1 MPKYCS
7 VPNCKNDSGNG
18 SDRKSFYKFP
28 LQDPVRLQQWLR
40 NMGRENWTPSRHQYI
55 CHEHFPP
62 SCFKVRWGIRYL
74 ESDAVPT
81 VFQEA
86 EKRKATDQS
95 EKTPK
100 RLRADGNQ
108 SIMVSGDRTGAVD
121 AVEVES
127 TLHTVHLYE
136 ITVDPSQQ
144 GKASLVEP
152 SDVGESDSSLRTELN
167 TLASFDGFETGA
179 NFPLTLFQTVD
190 DLSNSGENTEVVV
203 MSECAVGE
211 GQDELVSGIAAAILT
226 QGHGLVSSDSTLGC
240 ADEAAASLSVEDA
253 TCTTEE
259 FLDIQEGHE
268 TQVIAYFETIPN
280 VFPGETSTKFTFS
293 PDTVL
298 SSALS
303 SKPITSTLPI
313 VSKHVPPSPASLVL
327 TVERLDTDS
336 GEGDDDKSED
346 DSLERQDHQL
356 EEHCYHKN
364 SLSKEQLEAIVAE
377 LQKKVKVLQQRHR
390 RHLEKLLGLENTVSQ
405 LRQSNLLNEERLQL
419 LERAYIQT
427 SAAVTEAG
435 ETVAIIYEEDDAA
448 YFYTPLIDAGEKLWQ
463 QEQQLYQAVNLI
475 WITGRRYSPHHKGD
489 RSAFIK
495 TKSEAGGGLTRG
507 NV

>member
-7 VPNCKNDSGNG
+7 VPNCKNDSGSG

-28 LQDPVRLQQWLR
+28 LQDTARLQQWLR

-55 CHEHFPP
+55 CHEHFTP

-81 VFQEA
+81 IFQEA
-86 EKRKATDQS
+86 EKRKAADYL
-95 EKTPK
+95 EKKPK
-100 RLRADGNQ
+100 RHRAN
-108 SIMVSGDRTGAVD
+108 SSESTTVSDDRLAAVD
-121 AVEVES
+121 AVEMEN

-144 GKASLVEP
+144 QAETSLVES
-152 SDVGESDSSLRTELN
+152 SDVGESDCSLQTDLN
-167 TLASFDGFETGA
+167 PLASADGFQTAA
-179 NFPLTLFQTVD
+179 NFPVTLLQTVN
-190 DLSNSGENTEVVV
+190 DLSSGGENAEVVV
-203 MSECAVGE
+203 MSECPAGE
-211 GQDELVSGIAAAILT
+211 GQHELMNGITAAILT
-226 QGHGLVSSDSTLGC
+226 QGHRLVMNDSMLGC
-240 ADEAAASLSVEDA
+240 TDEPLA
-253 TCTTEE
+253 TEE
-259 FLDIQEGHE
+259 LSDVHDGHE

-280 VFPGETSTKFTFS
+280 VFPSETSTHFTFS

-313 VSKHVPPSPASLVL
+313 VSKHVPASPTSLVL
-327 TVERLDTDS
+327 TVERLDAD
-336 GEGDDDKSED
+336 EGDGEDAQSEED
-346 DSLERQDHQL
+346 GAERQDHQL

-364 SLSKEQLEAIVAE
+364 SLSKEQLEAIVSE

-419 LERAYIQT
+419 LERAYVQT
-427 SAAVTEAG
+427 SAAVSDAG

-448 YFYTPLIDAGEKLWQ
+448 YLYTPLNITDEKL
-463 QEQQLYQAVNLI
+463 
-475 WITGRRYSPHHKGD
+475 
-489 RSAFIK
+489 
-495 TKSEAGGGLTRG
+495 
-507 NV
+507 

>member
-7 VPNCKNDSGNG
+7 VPNCKNDSGCG

-28 LQDPVRLQQWLR
+28 LQDPVRLQQWLS
-40 NMGRENWTPSRHQYI
+40 NMRRENWTPSRHQYI
-55 CHEHFPP
+55 CHEHFAP

-86 EKRKATDQS
+86 EKRKATDHS
-95 EKTPK
+95 EKKPK
-100 RLRADGNQ
+100 RLRADSNESGA
-108 SIMVSGDRTGAVD
+108 VSDDRQAAVD
-121 AVEVES
+121 AVEMES
-127 TLHTVHLYE
+127 TFHTVHLYE
-136 ITVDPSQQ
+136 ITVDPSQP
-144 GKASLVEP
+144 GETSLVEATNGG
-152 SDVGESDSSLRTELN
+152 SDCSLQTELN
-167 TLASFDGFETGA
+167 PPADRFETGG
-179 NFPLTLFQTVD
+179 NFPLTLFQTVN

-203 MSECAVGE
+203 MSECPAGE
-211 GQDELVSGIAAAILT
+211 GQDELVNGITAAILT
-226 QGHGLVSSDSTLGC
+226 QGHGLVMSDSTLGC
-240 ADEAAASLSVEDA
+240 TDETVASLRVEDV
-253 TCTTEE
+253 TCTTEGFSE
-259 FLDIQEGHE
+259 DHEGHE

-280 VFPGETSTKFTFS
+280 VFPSETSTHFTFS

-313 VSKHVPPSPASLVL
+313 VSKHVPPSPTSLVL
-327 TVERLDTDS
+327 TVERLDTDE
-336 GEGDDDKSED
+336 GEGDDGLSEED
-346 DSLERQDHQL
+346 GIERQDHQL

-405 LRQSNLLNEERLQL
+405 LRQSNMLNEERLQL

-427 SAAVTEAG
+427 SAGVSDAG
-435 ETVAIIYEEDDAA
+435 ETVTIIYEENDAA
-448 YFYTPLIDAGEKLWQ
+448 YLYTPLNNAEEKL
-463 QEQQLYQAVNLI
+463 
-475 WITGRRYSPHHKGD
+475 
-489 RSAFIK
+489 
-495 TKSEAGGGLTRG
+495 
-507 NV
+507 

>member
-18 SDRKSFYKFP
+18 NDRKSFYKFP

-55 CHEHFPP
+55 CHEHFAP

-81 VFQEA
+81 LFQEA
-86 EKRKATDQS
+86 EKRKATDHS
-95 EKTPK
+95 ERKPK
-100 RLRADGNQ
+100 RLRANSNQTVSDDGT
-108 SIMVSGDRTGAVD
+108 M
-121 AVEVES
+121 AVEMQS

-136 ITVDPSQQ
+136 IAVNPLQQ
-144 GKASLVEP
+144 GETSLVES
-152 SDVGESDSSLRTELN
+152 SDVGESDCSLQTDLDP
-167 TLASFDGFETGA
+167 LASADGSETGI

-203 MSECAVGE
+203 MSECPAGE
-211 GQDELVSGIAAAILT
+211 GPDEFVNGITAAILT
-226 QGHGLVSSDSTLGC
+226 QGHRLVINDSTLGC
-240 ADEAAASLSVEDA
+240 TDEADALNGVEDVA
-253 TCTTEE
+253 FTTKE
-259 FLDIQEGHE
+259 FSDVNGGHE

-280 VFPGETSTKFTFS
+280 VFPSETSTQFNFS

-303 SKPITSTLPI
+303 SKPITSTVPI
-313 VSKHVPPSPASLVL
+313 VSKHVAPSPASLVL
-327 TVERLDTDS
+327 TVERLDTE
-336 GEGDDDKSED
+336 GEDGDEGKSDEED
-346 DSLERQDHQL
+346 MEQQDRQL

-427 SAAVTEAG
+427 SAAVSDAG
-435 ETVAIIYEEDDAA
+435 ETVTIIYEEDDAA
-448 YFYTPLIDAGEKLWQ
+448 YLYTPLNDAVAKL
-463 QEQQLYQAVNLI
+463 
-475 WITGRRYSPHHKGD
+475 
-489 RSAFIK
+489 
-495 TKSEAGGGLTRG
+495 
-507 NV
+507 

>member
-7 VPNCKNDSGNG
+7 VPNCKNDTGNG
-18 SDRKSFYKFP
+18 SERKSFYKFP

-55 CHEHFPP
+55 CHEHFAP

-86 EKRKATDQS
+86 EKRKATDHS
-95 EKTPK
+95 EKKPK
-100 RLRADGNQ
+100 RFRAHSNQ
-108 SIMVSGDRTGAVD
+108 SIAVSDDRTVPAD
-121 AVEVES
+121 AADMES

-144 GKASLVEP
+144 TETSLAE
-152 SDVGESDSSLRTELN
+152 SGDVGESACSLQTDLN
-167 TLASFDGFETGA
+167 PLVSVNGFEMGP
-179 NFPLTLFQTVD
+179 NFPLTFLQTVN
-190 DLSNSGENTEVVV
+190 DLSNSGEVVV
-203 MSECAVGE
+203 MSEGPAAE
-211 GQDELVSGIAAAILT
+211 GQDELLNGITAAILS
-226 QGHGLVSSDSTLGC
+226 QGHGLLMNDSTLGC
-240 ADEAAASLSVEDA
+240 THEAVASLGVEDV
-253 TCTTEE
+253 TTEE
-259 FLDIQEGHE
+259 FSDVPEGRE

-280 VFPGETSTKFTFS
+280 VFPGETSSRFNFS

-313 VSKHVPPSPASLVL
+313 VSKHMPPSPSSLVL
-327 TVERLDTDS
+327 TVERLDTDET
-336 GEGDDDKSED
+336 EGDDGKSEED
-346 DSLERQDHQL
+346 DVERQDHQL

-364 SLSKEQLEAIVAE
+364 SLSKEQLEAVVAE

-390 RHLEKLLGLENTVSQ
+390 RHVEKLLGLENTVSQ

-427 SAAVTEAG
+427 NAAASDAG

-448 YFYTPLIDAGEKLWQ
+448 YLYTPLINTDGKL
-463 QEQQLYQAVNLI
+463 
-475 WITGRRYSPHHKGD
+475 
-489 RSAFIK
+489 
-495 TKSEAGGGLTRG
+495 
-507 NV
+507 

>member
-55 CHEHFPP
+55 CHEHFAP

-86 EKRKATDQS
+86 EKRKAMDHS
-95 EKTPK
+95 ERKPK
-100 RLRADGNQ
+100 RLRTNSNQ
-108 SIMVSGDRTGAVD
+108 SIALSDDRTVAAD
-121 AVEVES
+121 AVEMES

-144 GKASLVEP
+144 GETSLVES
-152 SDVGESDSSLRTELN
+152 SDVGESHHSVQTDLN
-167 TLASFDGFETGA
+167 QLASVDGFEARA
-179 NFPLTLFQTVD
+179 NFPLTLFQTVN
-190 DLSNSGENTEVVV
+190 DLSNSGEVVV
-203 MSECAVGE
+203 MSECPAGE
-211 GQDELVSGIAAAILT
+211 GQDELLNGITAAILT
-226 QGHGLVSSDSTLGC
+226 QGHGLVMNDSTLGC
-240 ADEAAASLSVEDA
+240 TDEAVASLGAEDM
-253 TCTTEE
+253 TCSTED
-259 FLDIQEGHE
+259 FSGVQGSHE

-280 VFPGETSTKFTFS
+280 VVPSKTSTEFTFT

-313 VSKHVPPSPASLVL
+313 VSKHVLPSSTSLVL
-327 TVERLDTDS
+327 TVERLDADE
-336 GEGDDDKSED
+336 GEGEDGKSEE
-346 DSLERQDHQL
+346 DSIEWQDHQL

-405 LRQSNLLNEERLQL
+405 LKQSNLLNEERLQL

-427 SAAVTEAG
+427 SATMPDSG
-435 ETVAIIYEEDDAA
+435 ETVAIIYEEDDGA
-448 YFYTPLIDAGEKLWQ
+448 YLLTPLINTDEKL
-463 QEQQLYQAVNLI
+463 
-475 WITGRRYSPHHKGD
+475 
-489 RSAFIK
+489 
-495 TKSEAGGGLTRG
+495 
-507 NV
+507 

>member
-7 VPNCKNDSGNG
+7 VPNCRNDTGNG
-18 SDRKSFYKFP
+18 NERKSFYKFP

-40 NMGRENWTPSRHQYI
+40 NMGRENWIPSRHQYI
-55 CHEHFPP
+55 CHEHFAP

-74 ESDAVPT
+74 ETDAVPT

-95 EKTPK
+95 EKKPK
-100 RLRADGNQ
+100 RLRGNSNQ
-108 SIMVSGDRTGAVD
+108 SITVPDDRTVAVD
-121 AVEVES
+121 AVEMES

-144 GKASLVEP
+144 GETSLVES
-152 SDVGESDSSLRTELN
+152 SDVGESDCSLKTDLKM
-167 TLASFDGFETGA
+167 LASVDGFEMGA

-190 DLSNSGENTEVVV
+190 DVSNGGENTEVVV
-203 MSECAVGE
+203 MSECPAGE
-211 GQDELVSGIAAAILT
+211 GQHELVDGIAAAILT
-226 QGHGLVSSDSTLGC
+226 QGHGLVLNDSTLGC
-240 ADEAAASLSVEDA
+240 TDEAVASLGVEDV

-259 FLDIQEGHE
+259 FLEAQEGHK

-280 VFPGETSTKFTFS
+280 VFPNEASTQFTFS

-313 VSKHVPPSPASLVL
+313 VSKHVPPSPTSLVL
-327 TVERLDTDS
+327 TVERLDTDG
-336 GEGDDDKSED
+336 GEGDDGKSEED
-346 DSLERQDHQL
+346 CIERQDHQL
-356 EEHCYHKN
+356 EEHCYHRN

-427 SAAVTEAG
+427 SAAVSDAG

-448 YFYTPLIDAGEKLWQ
+448 YSYAPLNDAEEKL
-463 QEQQLYQAVNLI
+463 
-475 WITGRRYSPHHKGD
+475 
-489 RSAFIK
+489 
-495 TKSEAGGGLTRG
+495 
-507 NV
+507 